1 MEMKTPKLASAA
13 LFTGVA
19 MTLAACGAG
28 SSSHVVAQIPTTTA
42 ATASTT
48 TTVVPGTVA
57 GSNPVSTPVAGTPT
71 TTPSTALNPQTLD
84 QVAADLGALDN
95 SLNTASSDLSHPQ
108 GDS

>member
-1 MEMKTPKLASAA
+1 MKTPKLVSAA

-19 MTLAACGAG
+19 VTLAACGVG
-28 SSSHVVAQIPTTTA
+28 SSSHVVARITTTSA
-42 ATASTT
+42 SAASTT

-57 GSNPVSTPVAGTPT
+57 GSTPVSTPVAGTPT
-71 TTPSTALNPQTLD
+71 TSPAALSPQTLD